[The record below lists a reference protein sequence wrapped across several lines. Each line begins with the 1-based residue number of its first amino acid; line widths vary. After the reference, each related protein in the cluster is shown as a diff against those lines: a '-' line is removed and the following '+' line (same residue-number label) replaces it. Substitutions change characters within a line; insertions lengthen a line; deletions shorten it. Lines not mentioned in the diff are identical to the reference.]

1 MKTILDLK
9 FNQKAIIKN
18 ISTSAGKE
26 FINDIMDHGVFPGT
40 LIMISDLSKS
50 NDKVIFFSGENLLSI
65 RKSEAIHIY
74 VDEIDE

>member
-50 NDKVIFFSGENLLSI
+50 NDKVIFFSGLLSFLLI
-65 RKSEAIHIY
+65 IITDVASD
-74 VDEIDE
+74 V

>member
-9 FNQKAIIKN
+9 LNQKAIIKN
-18 ISTSAGKE
+18 ISIAAGKD

-65 RKSEAIHIY
+65 RKSEAIHIL

>member
-9 FNQKAIIKN
+9 LNQKAIIKK
-18 ISTSAGKE
+18 ISIAAGKD

-40 LIMISDLSKS
+40 LIMISDLSIS

-65 RKSEAIHIY
+65 RKSEAMHIL

>member
-9 FNQKAIIKN
+9 LNQKAIIKN
-18 ISTSAGKE
+18 ISIAAGKD

-50 NDKVIFFSGENLLSI
+50 IDKVIFFSGENLLSI
-65 RKSEAIHIY
+65 RKSEAIHIL